1 MVYSPVI
8 ALIASML
15 WGQPVS
21 AQVPQPK
28 DLESFVKYMQSHH
41 RAPFDRDSAFIP
53 KGAALKLQS
62 NAEARQAQ
70 ASRSLLIG
78 SNVKVNQDRNPWPKA
93 EIGAAVDPTSGSN
106 YVVMSNDFREN

>member
-1 MVYSPVI
+1 MKNKLEMVYAPAI
-8 ALIASML
+8 ALIATMA

-28 DLESFVKYMQSHH
+28 NLESFVQYMQSHH
-41 RAPFDRDSAFIP
+41 RAPFDRDSAFLP
-53 KGAALKLQS
+53 KEAAMKLQS

-70 ASRSLLIG
+70 ASKALISG

-93 EIGAAVDPTSGSN
+93 EIGAA
-106 YVVMSNDFREN
+106 